1 VYIPRVRTVCRNVP
15 ATPDPPKAHTAHST
29 SRMNWIELELVAT
42 VELDSLLDP
51 LDADCGRGSMLGLAA
66 GRPRQA
72 CTEPHQDPSNDTRDQ
87 RDIPQER
94 PSACR
99 RTDTQTRSI
108 SIRTVVGCR
117 AQGPEGLWGSP
128 NRVRNNHGQTHASQL
143 VANHRHPPRPRPCRC
158 VWPPAAP
165 LIARAALPQHRL
177 GASGARHPATHPR
190 HRFHVVTV

>member
-1 VYIPRVRTVCRNVP
+1 MT
-15 ATPDPPKAHTAHST
+15 
-29 SRMNWIELELVAT
+29 
-42 VELDSLLDP
+42 
-51 LDADCGRGSMLGLAA
+51 GLAA

-72 CTEPHQDPSNDTRDQ
+72 CNQTTPDPSNDTRDQ
-87 RDIPQER
+87 RDIPQQQCLSPHTHR
-94 PSACR
+94 H
-99 RTDTQTRSI
+99 TDTQTRSI
-108 SIRTVVGCR
+108 SIRTVAGCR

-128 NRVRNNHGQTHASQL
+128 NRVRNNDGQTHASRL